1 MSCTDDVIEEL
12 QDQIDKLINQ
22 VHVLE
27 VKAGLKRNVVFC
39 TSCNMELESFYTH
52 DFQQCGCDNKTFCDG
67 GTEYQRIGGVD
78 MSLIQ
83 VLNTTSGVME
93 NCKNGKID

>member
-1 MSCTDDVIEEL
+1 MFDESDIEEI
-12 QDQIDKLINQ
+12 QDQIEKLVNQ

-52 DFQQCGCDNKTFCDG
+52 DFQKCGCENETFCDG
-67 GTEYQRIGGVD
+67 GTEYQRVGGKD
-78 MSLIQ
+78 LSKIN
-83 VLNTTSGVME
+83 VLDATTGIFEV
-93 NCKNGKID
+93 CKNGKID

>member
-1 MSCTDDVIEEL
+1 MFDDSDIDDM
-12 QDQIDKLINQ
+12 QDQIEKLVNQ

-39 TSCNMELESFYTH
+39 TVCNKMLESTYTH

-67 GTEYQRIGGVD
+67 GTEYQRIGGMD
-78 MSLIQ
+78 MSKIK
-83 VLNTTSGVME
+83 VLNTNSGILE
-93 NCKNGKID
+93 DCRNGKID